1 MKYACFLLL
10 ALSPLV
16 QSEIY
21 EEGDELCRD
30 FVNLARM
37 EPTSAALGSCK
48 EAIAWSDFRVA
59 FTNRYGS
66 KSWHRHELYPP
77 RSETVYD
84 EIRRSGID
92 LFSRDI
98 RGMVQLVKLLRENE
112 DLAPGISKIQ
122 INGGLVLDYSADGW
136 QIVSEYDSVN
146 RRMQEGLEEEFD
158 DMVALRPLRARL
170 YKMLQQGKDPKAIM
184 YEYHRATL
192 ELDATND
199 TAKK

>member
-1 MKYACFLLL
+1 
-10 ALSPLV
+10 
-16 QSEIY
+16 
-21 EEGDELCRD
+21 
-30 FVNLARM
+30 
-37 EPTSAALGSCK
+37 
-48 EAIAWSDFRVA
+48 
-59 FTNRYGS
+59 
-66 KSWHRHELYPP
+66 
-77 RSETVYD
+77 
-84 EIRRSGID
+84 
-92 LFSRDI
+92 
-98 RGMVQLVKLLRENE
+98 MVQLVKLLRENE